1 MGGFFGRLLGVAKSE
16 GHALIDKIEDPVK
29 MTEQGL
35 RDLRKDLELSMRS
48 LAQVKAE
55 CIRMQRDADDQRRAA
70 EDFERKAMLL
80 LTRAQN
86 GELDTGKAESLA
98 AEALNKQK
106 EYTERC
112 VTLEK
117 QCETQQ
123 RAADQLQSKVN
134 KLHQTIRKYENEL
147 LTLKARART
156 AQSTRKI
163 NQQLAGVDSSSTIAM
178 LEKMKSRVVEEESLA
193 EAYGDVGAGMTTVEQ
208 EIDETLRGSAAAS
221 SSASLADLKK
231 KMGIS

>member
-1 MGGFFGRLLGVAKSE
+1 MTGFFIRLFGVAKSE
-16 GHALIDKIEDPVK
+16 GHALIDKLEDPIK

-80 LTRAQN
+80 LTRLKE
-86 GELDTGKAESLA
+86 GELTADKAETLA
-98 AEALNKQK
+98 AEALKMQK
-106 EYTERC
+106 EHLERHS
-112 VTLEK
+112 TLET
-117 QCETQQ
+117 QHTTQQ
-123 RAADQLQSKVN
+123 RAAEQLQSKIN

-156 AQSTRKI
+156 AQSMRKI
-163 NQQLAGVDSSSTIAM
+163 NQQLSGVDSSSTIAM
-178 LEKMKSRVVEEESLA
+178 LEKMKTRVVEEESLA
-193 EAYGDVGAGMTTVEQ
+193 EAYGDVGASVTTVEQ
-208 EIDETLRGSAAAS
+208 EIDDTLRGSAAA

-231 KMGIS
+231 KMGIT

>member
-1 MGGFFGRLLGVAKSE
+1 
-16 GHALIDKIEDPVK
+16 
-29 MTEQGL
+29 
-35 RDLRKDLELSMRS
+35 
-48 LAQVKAE
+48 
-55 CIRMQRDADDQRRAA
+55 MQPL
-70 EDFERKAMLL
+70 K
-80 LTRAQN
+80 
-86 GELDTGKAESLA
+86 
-98 AEALNKQK
+98 
-106 EYTERC
+106 
-112 VTLEK
+112 K

-208 EIDETLRGSAAAS
+208 EIDETLRGSSAAS

>member
-1 MGGFFGRLLGVAKSE
+1 MTGFFPRLFGVAKSE
-16 GHALIDKIEDPVK
+16 GHALIDKLEDPIK

-80 LTRAQN
+80 LTRMKEGKLTA
-86 GELDTGKAESLA
+86 DKAEPLA
-98 AEALNKQK
+98 AEALGKQK
-106 EYTERC
+106 EYLERGN
-112 VTLEK
+112 TLET
-117 QCETQQ
+117 QHATQQ
-123 RAADQLQSKVN
+123 RAAEQLQGKVN

-156 AQSTRKI
+156 AQSMHKI
-163 NQQLAGVDSSSTIAM
+163 NRQLAGVDSGSTIAM
-178 LEKMKSRVVEEESLA
+178 LEKMKTRVVEEESLA
-193 EAYGDVGAGMTTVEQ
+193 EAYGDVGASVSTVEQ
-208 EIDETLRGSAAAS
+208 EIDDTLRGASATG
-221 SSASLADLKK
+221 SASLADLKK

>member
-1 MGGFFGRLLGVAKSE
+1 MTGFFTRLFGVAKSE
-16 GHALIDKIEDPVK
+16 GHALIDKLEDPIK

-55 CIRMQRDADDQRRAA
+55 CIRMQRDADDQKRAA

-80 LTRAQN
+80 LTRMQE
-86 GELDTGKAESLA
+86 GELTADKAEPLA

-106 EYTERC
+106 EHLERC
-112 VTLEK
+112 NSLET
-117 QCETQQ
+117 QHTTQQ
-123 RAADQLQSKVN
+123 RAAEQLQAKVN

-156 AQSTRKI
+156 AQSMRKI
-163 NQQLAGVDSSSTIAM
+163 NQQLAGVDSSSTISM
-178 LEKMKSRVVEEESLA
+178 LEKMKTRVVEEESLA
-193 EAYGDVGAGMTTVEQ
+193 EAYGDVGASVSTVEQ
-208 EIDETLRGSAAAS
+208 EIDETLRGSEAA

-231 KMGIS
+231 KMGIT

>member
-1 MGGFFGRLLGVAKSE
+1 MTGFFTRLFGVAKSE
-16 GHALIDKIEDPVK
+16 GHALIDKLEDPIK

-70 EDFERKAMLL
+70 EDCERKAKLL
-80 LTRAQN
+80 LTRMKD
-86 GELDTGKAESLA
+86 GELAADRAETLA
-98 AEALNKQK
+98 AEALNMQK
-106 EYTERC
+106 ASLERC
-112 VTLEK
+112 SAL
-117 QCETQQ
+117 ETQHDTQ
-123 RAADQLQSKVN
+123 KRAAEQLQAKVN

-156 AQSTRKI
+156 AQSMRKI
-163 NQQLAGVDSSSTIAM
+163 NQQLAGVDSSSTISM
-178 LEKMKSRVVEEESLA
+178 LEKMKTRVVEEESLA
-193 EAYGDVGAGMTTVEQ
+193 EAYGEVGASVTTVEQ
-208 EIDETLRGSAAAS
+208 EIDDTLRGSAAT

-231 KMGIS
+231 KMGIT

>member
-1 MGGFFGRLLGVAKSE
+1 MTGFFTRLFGMAKSE
-16 GHALIDKIEDPVK
+16 GHALIDKLEDPIK

-35 RDLRKDLELSMRS
+35 RDLRNDLELSMRS

-70 EDFERKAMLL
+70 EDFERKARLL
-80 LTRAQN
+80 LTRLKE
-86 GELDTGKAESLA
+86 GELTADKAEPLA

-106 EYTERC
+106 EYLERC
-112 VTLEK
+112 NTLET
-117 QCETQQ
+117 QHATQQ
-123 RAADQLQSKVN
+123 RATEQLQVKVN

-156 AQSTRKI
+156 AQSMRKI
-163 NQQLAGVDSSSTIAM
+163 NQQLAGVDSGSTIAM
-178 LEKMKSRVVEEESLA
+178 LEKMKTRVVEEESLA
-193 EAYGDVGAGMTTVEQ
+193 EAYGEVGASVSTVEQ

-221 SSASLADLKK
+221 SASLADLKK
-231 KMGIS
+231 KMGIT

>member
-1 MGGFFGRLLGVAKSE
+1 MTGFFTRLFGVAKSE
-16 GHALIDKIEDPVK
+16 GHALIDKLEDPIK

-70 EDFERKAMLL
+70 EDCERKAKLL
-80 LTRAQN
+80 LTRMKD
-86 GELDTGKAESLA
+86 GELAADKAETLA
-98 AEALNKQK
+98 AEALNMQK
-106 EYTERC
+106 ESLERC
-112 VTLEK
+112 NTLE
-117 QCETQQ
+117 TQHATQ
-123 RAADQLQSKVN
+123 RRAAEQLQAKVN

-156 AQSTRKI
+156 AQSMRKI
-163 NQQLAGVDSSSTIAM
+163 NQQLAGVDSSSTISM
-178 LEKMKSRVVEEESLA
+178 LEKMKTRVVEEESLA
-193 EAYGDVGAGMTTVEQ
+193 EAYGEVGASVTTVEQ
-208 EIDETLRGSAAAS
+208 EIDDTLRGSAAT

-231 KMGIS
+231 KMGIT

>member
-1 MGGFFGRLLGVAKSE
+1 MAGFFTRLFGVAKSE
-16 GHALIDKIEDPVK
+16 GHALIDKLEDPIK

-70 EDFERKAMLL
+70 EDCERKAKLL
-80 LTRAQN
+80 LTRMKD
-86 GELDTGKAESLA
+86 GELAADKAETLA
-98 AEALNKQK
+98 AEALNMQK
-106 EYTERC
+106 ESLERC
-112 VTLEK
+112 NTLE
-117 QCETQQ
+117 TQHATQ
-123 RAADQLQSKVN
+123 KRAAEQLQSKVN

-156 AQSTRKI
+156 AQSMRKI
-163 NQQLAGVDSSSTIAM
+163 NQQLAGVDSSSTISM
-178 LEKMKSRVVEEESLA
+178 LEKMKTRVVEEESLA
-193 EAYGDVGAGMTTVEQ
+193 EAYGEVGASVTTVEQ
-208 EIDETLRGSAAAS
+208 EIDDTLRGSAAT

-231 KMGIS
+231 KMGIT

>member
-1 MGGFFGRLLGVAKSE
+1 MTGFFTRLFGVAKSE
-16 GHALIDKIEDPVK
+16 GHALIDKLEDPIK

-70 EDFERKAMLL
+70 EDCERKAKLL
-80 LTRAQN
+80 LTRMKD
-86 GELDTGKAESLA
+86 GELPADKAEALA
-98 AEALNKQK
+98 AEALNLQK
-106 EYTERC
+106 ESLERC
-112 VTLEK
+112 NTLE
-117 QCETQQ
+117 TQHATQ
-123 RAADQLQSKVN
+123 RRAAEQLQTKVN

-156 AQSTRKI
+156 AQSMRKI
-163 NQQLAGVDSSSTIAM
+163 NQQLAGVDSSSTISM
-178 LEKMKSRVVEEESLA
+178 LEKMKTRVVEEESLA
-193 EAYGDVGAGMTTVEQ
+193 EAYGEVGASVTTVEQ
-208 EIDETLRGSAAAS
+208 EIDDTLRGSAAT

-231 KMGIS
+231 KMGIT

>member
-1 MGGFFGRLLGVAKSE
+1 MTGFFSRLFGVAKSE
-16 GHALIDKIEDPVK
+16 GHALIDKLEDPIK

-48 LAQVKAE
+48 LAQVKAA

-80 LTRAQN
+80 LTRMKD
-86 GELDTGKAESLA
+86 GELAADKAEPLA
-98 AEALNKQK
+98 AEALAKQK
-106 EYTERC
+106 EHLDRC
-112 VTLEK
+112 QTLEAQHTK
-117 QCETQQ
+117 QQ
-123 RAADQLQSKVN
+123 RAAEQLQSKVN

-147 LTLKARART
+147 LTLKARSRT
-156 AQSTRKI
+156 AQSMRKI

-193 EAYGDVGAGMTTVEQ
+193 EAYGDVGASVTTVEQ
-208 EIDETLRGSAAAS
+208 EIDATLRGSSAAN
-221 SSASLADLKK
+221 SASLADLKK
-231 KMGIS
+231 KMGIA

>member
-1 MGGFFGRLLGVAKSE
+1 MTGFFIRLFGVAKSE
-16 GHALIDKIEDPVK
+16 GHALIDKLEDPIK

-80 LTRAQN
+80 LTRLKE
-86 GELDTGKAESLA
+86 GELTADKAETLA
-98 AEALNKQK
+98 AEALKMQK
-106 EYTERC
+106 EHLERHS
-112 VTLEK
+112 TLET
-117 QCETQQ
+117 QHTTQQ
-123 RAADQLQSKVN
+123 RAAEQLQGKIN

-156 AQSTRKI
+156 AQSMRKI
-163 NQQLAGVDSSSTIAM
+163 NQQLSGVDSSSTIAM
-178 LEKMKSRVVEEESLA
+178 LEKMKTRVVEEESLA
-193 EAYGDVGAGMTTVEQ
+193 EAYGDVGASVTTVEQ
-208 EIDETLRGSAAAS
+208 EIDDTLRGSATA

-231 KMGIS
+231 KMGIT

>member
-1 MGGFFGRLLGVAKSE
+1 MTGFFTRLFGVAKSE
-16 GHALIDKIEDPVK
+16 GHALIDKIEDPIK

-80 LTRAQN
+80 LTRMKE
-86 GELDTGKAESLA
+86 GELAADKAEPLA

-106 EYTERC
+106 EHLERC
-112 VTLEK
+112 STLET
-117 QCETQQ
+117 QLTTQQ
-123 RAADQLQSKVN
+123 RAAEQLQAKVN

-156 AQSTRKI
+156 AQSMRKI

-178 LEKMKSRVVEEESLA
+178 LEKMKTRVVEEESLA
-193 EAYGDVGAGMTTVEQ
+193 EAYGDVGASVSTVEQ
-208 EIDETLRGSAAAS
+208 EIDDTLRGSAAAN
-221 SSASLADLKK
+221 SASLDDLKK
-231 KMGIS
+231 KMGIT